1 MDANTLFFF
10 ILHYYCASITIC
22 GVLQRRIHYAIFHH
36 RYIILGERINMSY
49 KILIAEDDN
58 DIVEILRLY
67 LENEGFELV
76 ICNNG
81 ETAWQEFEKNQID
94 TALLDIM
101 MPKMNGY
108 ELIKKIRENS
118 NIPILVMS
126 AKNMDSDK
134 ILGLTLG
141 ADDYLT
147 KPFNPLEVV
156 ARIKSQLR
164 RYYDFNAVSNEEA
177 NNIVTIGELELDS
190 NNLCINKNGEAINLT
205 PTEFKILSL
214 MMKTPGKIYTKMQIF
229 ENINGDYFESD
240 DNTLMVHISKIREKI
255 ESDPK
260 NPIYLKTVRGLGYKI
275 EKQ

>member
-1 MDANTLFFF
+1 
-10 ILHYYCASITIC
+10 
-22 GVLQRRIHYAIFHH
+22 
-36 RYIILGERINMSY
+36 MSY

-67 LENEGFELV
+67 LENEGFDLV
-76 ICNNG
+76 ICNDG
-81 ETAWQEFEKNQID
+81 ESAFREFENTEVD
-94 TALLDIM
+94 MALLDIM

-108 ELIKKIRENS
+108 ELIKKVREKS
-118 NIPILVMS
+118 NIPIIVMS

-164 RYYDFNAVSNEEA
+164 RYYEFNSSPAEEA
-177 NNIVTIGELELDS
+177 VNVVTVGELELDTS
-190 NNLCINKNGEAINLT
+190 NLCVNKNGVPINLT
-205 PTEFKILSL
+205 PTEYKIISL
-214 MMKTPGKIYTKMQIF
+214 MMKTPGKIFTKMQIF
-229 ENINGDYFESD
+229 ENINGDYYESD
-240 DNTLMVHISKIREKI
+240 DNTLMVHISKIRDKI
-255 ESDPK
+255 EDDPK

-275 EKQ
+275 EKR

>member
-1 MDANTLFFF
+1 
-10 ILHYYCASITIC
+10 
-22 GVLQRRIHYAIFHH
+22 
-36 RYIILGERINMSY
+36 MSY
-49 KILIAEDDN
+49 RILVAEDDN

-76 ICNNG
+76 ISRDG
-81 ETAWQEFEKNQID
+81 QEALEKFEKNDID
-94 TALLDIM
+94 VALIDIM
-101 MPKMNGY
+101 MPKLNGY
-108 ELIKKIRENS
+108 ELIKRVRDTS
-118 NIPILVMS
+118 NIPIIVMS

-164 RYYDFNAVSNEEA
+164 RFYDLNTNVVEET
-177 NNIVTIGELELDS
+177 NNIITVGELVMDPS
-190 NNLCINKNGEAINLT
+190 NLSVNKNGKEINLT

-214 MMKTPGKIYTKMQIF
+214 MMRTPGKIYTKMQIF
-229 ENINGDYFESD
+229 ENINGDYYESD

-255 ESDPK
+255 EDDPK
-260 NPIYLKTVRGLGYKI
+260 SPKYLKTVRGLGYKI
-275 EKQ
+275 EKN

>member
-1 MDANTLFFF
+1 MA
-10 ILHYYCASITIC
+10 
-22 GVLQRRIHYAIFHH
+22 
-36 RYIILGERINMSY
+36 Y
-49 KILIAEDDN
+49 KILIAEDDD

-67 LENEGFELV
+67 LENEGFELI
-76 ICNNG
+76 ICRDG
-81 ETAWQEFEKNQID
+81 EEAFHEFEKKNVD
-94 TALLDIM
+94 VALFDIM

-108 ELIKKIRENS
+108 ELIKKVRDTS
-118 NIPILVMS
+118 NVPIIVMS

-164 RYYDFNAVSNEEA
+164 RFYDLNSNAPDETNSIISV
-177 NNIVTIGELELDS
+177 GELELDPS
-190 NNLCINKNGEAINLT
+190 NLSVYKNGETINLT

-214 MMKTPGKIYTKMQIF
+214 MMKTPGKIYTKMQIV
-229 ENINGDYFESD
+229 ENINGDYYESD

-255 ESDPK
+255 EEDPK
-260 NPIYLKTVRGLGYKI
+260 NPQYLKTVRGLGYRI
-275 EKQ
+275 EKR

>member
-1 MDANTLFFF
+1 MK
-10 ILHYYCASITIC
+10 
-22 GVLQRRIHYAIFHH
+22 
-36 RYIILGERINMSY
+36 Y

-67 LENEGFELV
+67 LENEGFELI
-76 ICNNG
+76 ICNDG
-81 ETAWQEFEKNQID
+81 EEAYAEFKNHDID
-94 TALLDIM
+94 VVLMDIM

-108 ELIKKIRENS
+108 ELIKKIRETS
-118 NIPILVMS
+118 NVPIIFMS

-164 RYYDFNAVSNEEA
+164 RFYDLNSNNTEDVA
-177 NNIVTIGELELDS
+177 NQITVGELELDMGS
-190 NNLCINKNGEAINLT
+190 LNLKKNGELVNLT

-229 ENINGDYFESD
+229 ENINGDYYESD

-255 ESDPK
+255 EDDPK
-260 NPIYLKTVRGLGYKI
+260 NPIYLKTIRGLGYKI
-275 EKQ
+275 EKHS

>member
-1 MDANTLFFF
+1 
-10 ILHYYCASITIC
+10 
-22 GVLQRRIHYAIFHH
+22 
-36 RYIILGERINMSY
+36 MSY

-67 LENEGFELV
+67 LENEGFNLV
-76 ICNNG
+76 ICNDG
-81 ETAWQEFEKNQID
+81 EAAFAEFEKQNVD
-94 TALLDIM
+94 MALLDIM

-108 ELIKKIRENS
+108 ELIKKVRESS
-118 NIPILVMS
+118 NIPIIVMS

-164 RYYDFNAVSNEEA
+164 RYYDLNSAPVEEVA
-177 NNIVTIGELELDS
+177 NVVTVGELELDS
-190 NNLCINKNGEAINLT
+190 SNLCVNKNGVPINLT
-205 PTEFKILSL
+205 PTEFKIISL
-214 MMKTPGKIYTKMQIF
+214 MMKTPGKIFTKMQIF
-229 ENINGDYFESD
+229 ENINGDYYESD
-240 DNTLMVHISKIREKI
+240 DNTLMVHISKIRDKI
-255 ESDPK
+255 EDDPK

-275 EKQ
+275 EKR

>member
-1 MDANTLFFF
+1 
-10 ILHYYCASITIC
+10 
-22 GVLQRRIHYAIFHH
+22 
-36 RYIILGERINMSY
+36 MSY

-67 LENEGFELV
+67 LENEGFDLV
-76 ICNNG
+76 ITRDG
-81 ETAWQEFEKNQID
+81 EEAVNEFGKNSVD
-94 TALLDIM
+94 VALIDIM
-101 MPKMNGY
+101 MPKLNGY
-108 ELIKKIRENS
+108 ELIKRIRDTS
-118 NIPILVMS
+118 NIPIIVMS

-164 RYYDFNAVSNEEA
+164 RFYDLNSSVAEESSS
-177 NNIVTIGELELDS
+177 IISIGELELDS
-190 NNLCINKNGEAINLT
+190 SNLSVNKNGEAINLT

-229 ENINGDYFESD
+229 ENINGDYYESD
-240 DNTLMVHISKIREKI
+240 DNTLMVHISKIRDKI
-255 ESDPK
+255 EEDPK
-260 NPIYLKTVRGLGYKI
+260 NPKYLKTIRGLGYKI

>member
-1 MDANTLFFF
+1 
-10 ILHYYCASITIC
+10 
-22 GVLQRRIHYAIFHH
+22 
-36 RYIILGERINMSY
+36 MSY

-67 LENEGFELV
+67 LENEGFELT
-76 ICNNG
+76 ICNDG
-81 ETAWQEFEKNQID
+81 EAALKAFQGASVD
-94 TALLDIM
+94 MALLDIM

-108 ELIKKIRENS
+108 ELIKKVRETS
-118 NIPILVMS
+118 NIPIIVMS

-164 RYYDFNAVSNEEA
+164 RYYDLNSAPVEEVSNV
-177 NNIVTIGELELDS
+177 VTVGELELDS
-190 NNLCINKNGEAINLT
+190 SNLCVNKNGTPINLT
-205 PTEFKILSL
+205 PTEYKIISL
-214 MMKTPGKIYTKMQIF
+214 MMKTPGKIFTKMQIF
-229 ENINGDYFESD
+229 ENINGDYYESD
-240 DNTLMVHISKIREKI
+240 DNTLMVHISKIRDKI
-255 ESDPK
+255 EDDPK

-275 EKQ
+275 EKR

>member
-1 MDANTLFFF
+1 
-10 ILHYYCASITIC
+10 
-22 GVLQRRIHYAIFHH
+22 
-36 RYIILGERINMSY
+36 MSY
-49 KILIAEDDN
+49 RILVAEDDN

-76 ICNNG
+76 ISRDG
-81 ETAWQEFEKNQID
+81 QEALEKFEKNDID
-94 TALLDIM
+94 VALIDIM
-101 MPKMNGY
+101 MPKLNGY
-108 ELIKKIRENS
+108 ELIKKVRDTS
-118 NIPILVMS
+118 NIPIIVMS

-164 RYYDFNAVSNEEA
+164 RFYDLNTNVVEET
-177 NNIVTIGELELDS
+177 NNIIMVGELVMDPS
-190 NNLCINKNGEAINLT
+190 NLSVNKNGKEINLT

-214 MMKTPGKIYTKMQIF
+214 MMRTPGKIYTKMQIF
-229 ENINGDYFESD
+229 ENINGDYYESD

-255 ESDPK
+255 EDDPK
-260 NPIYLKTVRGLGYKI
+260 SPKYLKTVRGLGYKI
-275 EKQ
+275 EKN

>member
-1 MDANTLFFF
+1 
-10 ILHYYCASITIC
+10 
-22 GVLQRRIHYAIFHH
+22 
-36 RYIILGERINMSY
+36 MSY
-49 KILIAEDDN
+49 KILIAEDDT

-67 LENEGFELV
+67 LENEGFDLL
-76 ICNNG
+76 ICKDG
-81 ETAWQEFEKNQID
+81 EIALKEFEHSQVD
-94 TALLDIM
+94 VALIDIM
-101 MPKMNGY
+101 MPKLNGY
-108 ELIKKIRENS
+108 ELIKKVRETS
-118 NIPILVMS
+118 NIPIIVMS

-164 RYYDFNAVSNEEA
+164 RYYDLNASAPEETP
-177 NNIVTIGELELDS
+177 NVVTIGELELDS
-190 NNLCINKNGEAINLT
+190 SNLCVNKNGVAINLT

-229 ENINGDYFESD
+229 ENINGDYYESD

-255 ESDPK
+255 ENDPK
-260 NPIYLKTVRGLGYKI
+260 NPVYLKTVRGLGYKI
-275 EKQ
+275 EKC